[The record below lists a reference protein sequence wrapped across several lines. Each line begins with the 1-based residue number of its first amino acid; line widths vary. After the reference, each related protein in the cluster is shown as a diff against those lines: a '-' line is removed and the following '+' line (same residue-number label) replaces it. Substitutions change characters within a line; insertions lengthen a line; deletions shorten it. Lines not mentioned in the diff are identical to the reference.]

1 MATHAASQ
9 PTARARRVTAAVGD
23 PILASKITAP
33 AAPDWIVPRP
43 RITRL
48 IAEGVRRCPLTVI
61 TGPPGSGKTMALTLW
76 AAAEPGPVIW
86 VSLDGY
92 DNRPGAFWAYV
103 IAAVRRSG
111 VAIPS
116 TLSSGMS
123 GRRADHAFL
132 PWLAAALAAQDPPV
146 MLVLDDCHLLA
157 EPKVLDGLD
166 PCCATPGQG
175 CALSSPRGWIL
186 LRLHRYRL
194 AGELT
199 EIRTRDLAFTTTEA
213 SLLMAGHG
221 QTLSADTLA
230 SLMRRTEGWAAG
242 LRLAAISMRT
252 HPHPDRFVKELIAE
266 DCALTSYLV
275 DEFLSTPPGDG
286 RDVLLCTSIL
296 DHVSGE
302 AAAELTDSEQAA
314 GILRS
319 LAHANAF
326 VEPIGGGWYRYHA
339 LFAEVMRLKLRR
351 DHPDRIGLPHRQA
364 ARWWIA
370 ETGRLS
376 DAVRHA
382 TQVGRL
388 AAARRRHGHRRAGD
402 QRDQPATR

>member
-1 MATHAASQ
+1 M
-9 PTARARRVTAAVGD
+9 D
-23 PILASKITAP
+23 P
-33 AAPDWIVPRP
+33 
-43 RITRL
+43 
-48 IAEGVRRCPLTVI
+48 
-61 TGPPGSGKTMALTLW
+61 
-76 AAAEPGPVIW
+76 
-86 VSLDGY
+86 
-92 DNRPGAFWAYV
+92 
-103 IAAVRRSG
+103 
-111 VAIPS
+111 
-116 TLSSGMS
+116 
-123 GRRADHAFL
+123 
-132 PWLAAALAAQDPPV
+132 
-146 MLVLDDCHLLA
+146 
-157 EPKVLDGLD
+157 
-166 PCCATPGQG
+166 
-175 CALSSPRGWIL
+175 L

-199 EIRTRDLAFTTTEA
+199 EIRTRDLAFTAAEA

-266 DCALTSYLV
+266 DSALTSYLV
-275 DEFLSTPPGDG
+275 EEVLSTQPADV

-302 AAAELTDSEQAA
+302 AAAELTDSEQAP

-351 DHPDRIGLPHRQA
+351 DHPDRIGPLHRRA
-364 ARWWIA
+364 ARWHQRN
-370 ETGRLS
+370 GQLS

-382 TQVGRL
+382 TQAGDWPL
-388 AAARRRHGHRRAGD
+388 AAAMVIDELAISEISQPRDSCSVAGHFASMPRHQAWIEPEPYLISAAAMLPAG
-402 QRDQPATR
+402 QPASSLTALDAADRVLQRLPAARRPSASWLLR